1 MAKDMLDE
9 MLDEALDSIF
19 DQSFTGKMGET
30 LTQMELGLSRLFG
43 IRGKTL
49 RNLYVPKAD
58 NGTTE
63 IDLLFLTKKGL
74 VVIES
79 KNYSGWIFGNQ
90 ADDYWTASLPNG
102 QKNRFYNPIKQN
114 AGHIRWLSD
123 YLKEDIPMI
132 SVVVFSERCTL
143 KKVTVTERRT
153 AVVKRDELYGVL
165 REIWRK
171 FPDALDDEKVEAL
184 YNRLQPLTVVGESAK
199 LAHTEAVQ
207 KNRQST
213 CPKCGG
219 QLVLRTARK
228 GENAGKQFYGCGN
241 YPRCRYIRNL

>member
-1 MAKDMLDE
+1 
-9 MLDEALDSIF
+9 
-19 DQSFTGKMGET
+19 
-30 LTQMELGLSRLFG
+30 
-43 IRGKTL
+43 
-49 RNLYVPKAD
+49 
-58 NGTTE
+58 
-63 IDLLFLTKKGL
+63 
-74 VVIES
+74 
-79 KNYSGWIFGNQ
+79 
-90 ADDYWTASLPNG
+90 
-102 QKNRFYNPIKQN
+102 
-114 AGHIRWLSD
+114 
-123 YLKEDIPMI
+123 MI

-165 REIWRK
+165 RKIWRK